1 MTVGSLEIEV
11 LETADCG
18 NCSAVIGLVK
28 DVLEE
33 LEIVAE
39 VVRVEVLDQ
48 VSAER
53 LRFLGSPTVR
63 VNGMDVEPQAAD
75 CTNYGLG

>member
-1 MTVGSLEIEV
+1 MTVGSPKVEV
-11 LETADCG
+11 LQIADC
-18 NCSAVIGLVK
+18 CSDVFRLLN

-39 VVRVEVLDQ
+39 VVRVEVLDHA
-48 VSAER
+48 SAQR

-63 VNGMDVEPQAAD
+63 VNGMDVEPGVAD
-75 CTNYGLG
+75 YTNYGLG

>member
-1 MTVGSLEIEV
+1 MTVGSLRIEV
-11 LETADCG
+11 LQTADC
-18 NCSAVIGLVK
+18 CSDVFRLLN

-33 LEIVAE
+33 IEIAAE
-39 VVRVEVLDQ
+39 VVRVQVLDQ
-48 VSAER
+48 ASAER

-63 VNGMDVEPQAAD
+63 VNDVDVEPGAAD

>member
-1 MTVGSLEIEV
+1 MTLGAPKVEV
-11 LETADCG
+11 LQTSDC
-18 NCSAVIGLVK
+18 CSDVFRLLN
-28 DVLEE
+28 DVLDE

-48 VSAER
+48 ASAER

-63 VNGMDVEPQAAD
+63 VNDVDVEPGAAD